1 MNAPTARSDATL
13 DDLRDEI
20 RAWLAIHGSDAPS
33 AGGAHEAMGYDV
45 DAERDE
51 WTARL
56 REGRWLC
63 LSWPERFGCREL
75 DAFGCMVVNEEFAR
89 AAVPRF
95 VMGMGE
101 TLLAPAIL
109 QHGTAQQQDRLL
121 PRILSGQDV
130 YCQGFSEPEFGS
142 DLAHIQ
148 TRAVVEGDRLVING
162 EKIWQSGAH
171 NANRVFMLAR
181 TDPDA
186 GPHRGISYLLAD
198 IPDNG
203 VLVEP
208 IRMMPG
214 DYGFNHLV
222 FTNTIAAVDDVIGG
236 LHNGWKVAMT
246 TLGAERAGQVT
257 SQYLGYQREFVDL
270 IGQLADADLLDEEN
284 LARLVDP
291 FIEIQL
297 MKFNGQRVADE
308 LRDDLSS
315 AGLLAVDKIN
325 WSEFHVSF
333 GRLAAELLQD
343 DGIRRPSD
351 HGYQLTGLQRAMLES
366 PGRRIARGTNQ
377 IQRNIIGERVLGL
390 PK

>member
-1 MNAPTARSDATL
+1 MNTTSTFCDSAL
-13 DDLRDEI
+13 DNLRDEV
-20 RAWLAIHGSDAPS
+20 RAWLSAHAP
-33 AGGAHEAMGYDV
+33 AAPPVGGAHEAMGYGV
-45 DAERDE
+45 DSERDE
-51 WTARL
+51 WTVRL

-63 LSWPERFGCREL
+63 LSWPERFGCRAL
-75 DAFGCMVVNEEFAR
+75 DAFGCMVVNEEFAN
-89 AAVPRF
+89 AGVPRF
-95 VMGMGE
+95 ALGMGE
-101 TLLAPAIL
+101 TLLAPAVL
-109 QHGTAQQQDRLL
+109 QHGTVQQQERLL
-121 PRILSGQDV
+121 PRILSGDDV

-148 TRAVVEGDRLVING
+148 TRALVDGDRLVING

-181 TDPDA
+181 TDPDV
-186 GPHRGISYLLAD
+186 GPHRGISYVLAD
-198 IPDNG
+198 ILDNG
-203 VLVEP
+203 VLIEP

-222 FTNTIAAVDDVIGG
+222 FTDTVASIDDVIGG

-270 IGQLADADLLDEEN
+270 IDQLAGADLLDEEN

-308 LRDDLSS
+308 LRDGSSS
-315 AGLLAVDKIN
+315 AGLLAIDKIN

-351 HGYQLTGLQRAMLES
+351 HGYELTGLQRAMLES